1 MDGRRADNVSVI
13 QPRSRGSPSCG
24 YEESC
29 CVTHLHPLRFFQG
42 PGLGNRLPPAEPHNK
57 ALPNRPCDG
66 SREEELLC
74 GRANDAP
81 TSGSSN
87 RYVAIRVGGFAD
99 GDDECCCCGMQF
111 DPLLWSDSELR
122 SCPGVADT
130 ASQRARLQLATHGYE
145 LFSSCSY
152 CHIYSTERAL
162 YGTWNLQRS
171 RTFSSVVFASTARSY
186 GFQHLHFQMR
196 TRPTHSMHCR
206 AHYSLELHGLELSH

>member
-1 MDGRRADNVSVI
+1 MTLRSRAIYGIKSRQLLNLKRPSAAQFLDLRARGRSAIDGRRADNVSVI
-13 QPRSRGSPSCG
+13 QPRSRGSPSCN

-81 TSGSSN
+81 TSGSSD

-152 CHIYSTERAL
+152 CHIYM
-162 YGTWNLQRS
+162 
-171 RTFSSVVFASTARSY
+171 
-186 GFQHLHFQMR
+186 QH
-196 TRPTHSMHCR
+196 
-206 AHYSLELHGLELSH
+206 

>member
-13 QPRSRGSPSCG
+13 QPRSRDLPSCT
-24 YEESC
+24 YEQSC
-29 CVTHLHPLRFFQG
+29 VAASRTCTLYASSKDQASGTGCSLQNRTTRRCGTDPVTARGKRHCCAGERMTLR
-42 PGLGNRLPPAEPHNK
+42 
-57 ALPNRPCDG
+57 
-66 SREEELLC
+66 
-74 GRANDAP
+74 
-81 TSGSSN
+81 SSD